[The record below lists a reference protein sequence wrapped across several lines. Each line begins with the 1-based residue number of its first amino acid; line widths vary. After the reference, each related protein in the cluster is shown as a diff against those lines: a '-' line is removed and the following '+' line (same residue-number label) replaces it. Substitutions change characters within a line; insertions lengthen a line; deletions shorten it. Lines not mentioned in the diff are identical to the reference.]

1 VIDMNSRTIES
12 ALIGATGDCAGMQRE
27 NYVFLFATHDER
39 ESVGRILFRSEWPGY
54 EPIQKGLRAPRV
66 VDGVSETVIALKP
79 LESGVGSLR
88 VEFVNTIGR
97 SGGPVRTAGTHEY
110 VRLKRGDGRSL
121 SLLLWNGPESRTFT
135 GIPRGD
141 YEAQFQT
148 AGGIF
153 RSPPGSGWIPVS
165 IGDVPAAV
173 RFDLAQTGAL
183 HVEFLDSDGS
193 PYSELAT
200 VFLRPAGTTAVF
212 FMEFLEAPYDVY
224 SLAPGQYEIS
234 GFLGTGFKNLDMR
247 AQHPRVTVSPGEITR
262 FVVAD
267 AK

>member
-1 VIDMNSRTIES
+1 V
-12 ALIGATGDCAGMQRE
+12 C
-27 NYVFLFATHDER
+27 
-39 ESVGRILFRSEWPGY
+39 
-54 EPIQKGLRAPRV
+54 LR
-66 VDGVSETVIALKP
+66 
-79 LESGVGSLR
+79 
-88 VEFVNTIGR
+88 
-97 SGGPVRTAGTHEY
+97 
-110 VRLKRGDGRSL
+110 RGDGRSL

-153 RSPPGSGWIPVS
+153 PLASGIRRDSVS
-165 IGDVPAAV
+165 IGDVPAAI

-183 HVEFLDSDGS
+183 REFLDADGS
-193 PYSELAT
+193 PYSGHAT
-200 VFLRPAGTTAVF
+200 LYLRPTGTGGVF
-212 FMEFLEAPYDVY
+212 FLEFLEAPYDVF

-234 GFLGTGFKNLDMR
+234 GFLGRGFKNLDMR